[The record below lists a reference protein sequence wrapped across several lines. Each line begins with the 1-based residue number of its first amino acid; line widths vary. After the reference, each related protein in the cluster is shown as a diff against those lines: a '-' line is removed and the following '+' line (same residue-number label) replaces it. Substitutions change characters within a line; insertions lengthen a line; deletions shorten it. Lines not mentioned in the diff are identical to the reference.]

1 MPTKTEL
8 DAAAAARI
16 LELQTQE
23 ITLLPQ
29 RLALAAAEGKY
40 RLFYTVAEQNPQLE
54 AYCTTNSLGFTF
66 IPVDQSLYYDS
77 PFTFSNDE
85 LNGNPGYE
93 ITW

>member
-8 DAAAAARI
+8 DAAAAARA

-29 RLALAAAEGKY
+29 KLALAAAQGHY
-40 RLFYTVAEQNPQLE
+40 RLFFIVADLNPQLE
-54 AYCTTNSLGFTF
+54 AYCTTNNLSFTF
-66 IPVDQSLYYDS
+66 VPVDQSVYYDS

-85 LNGNPGYE
+85 FNGNPGYE